1 LHNWTVALRKWLNSP
16 DSKPWQALLADNR
29 GGHGLGSEDSHHN
42 GRGGRETHDDEMRNA
57 SEKWK
62 ERRGKQEKTKEI
74 GCKIDFKSTAEMV
87 LIVKCEL

>member
-42 GRGGRETHDDEMRNA
+42 GRGGRETHDDEMR
-57 SEKWK
+57 K
-62 ERRGKQEKTKEI
+62 ERKTGKDEGNWMQNRLQ
-74 GCKIDFKSTAEMV
+74 IDCRDGTDCEM
-87 LIVKCEL
+87 